1 MIERTPILDFVTQAI
16 LVLSLIALL
25 MPLWVVFVAAS
36 HDFHTVNQVPMPLW
50 PGNHLLENLS
60 IAWKQGNFDRVMINS
75 LIVALGVTAGK
86 IGIAALSAFSIVYFS
101 YRLRMLMFWLI
112 FITLMLPLEVRIV
125 PTYAVAA
132 NALGPFQAMLN
143 LLGLS
148 IQLPE
153 WNLLNSYSG
162 LILPL
167 IATATGTFL
176 YRQFFLTVPDE
187 LTEAAKMDGAGPMRF
202 FIEVLLPLSKTNMA
216 ALATIMFVWSW
227 NQYLWP
233 LLIVTDHAN
242 YATATM
248 QLQKVVPG
256 PLFGAPPIWN
266 IAMAANLIVLAPPV
280 LVTIL
285 LQRWF
290 VRGLISTEK

>member
-1 MIERTPILDFVTQAI
+1 MIERTPILDFMTHVL
-16 LVLSLIALL
+16 LVVSFVALL
-25 MPLWVVFVAAS
+25 MPMWIVFVAAT
-36 HDFHTVNQVPMPLW
+36 HDFHTVNQVPMPLM
-50 PGNHLLENLS
+50 PGSHLFENLAA
-60 IAWKQGNFDRVMINS
+60 AWERGNFGRVMVNS
-75 LIVALGVTAGK
+75 LTVALGVTGGK
-86 IGIAALSAFSIVYFS
+86 IVIAALSAFSIVYFR

-132 NALGPFQAMLN
+132 DALRPFQGMLDFAGFSID
-143 LLGLS
+143 LL
-148 IQLPE
+148 E

-187 LTEAAKMDGAGPMRF
+187 LTEAAKMDGAGPVRF
-202 FIEVLLPLSKTNMA
+202 FLEVLMPLSKTNMA

-233 LLIVTDHAN
+233 LLVVTDHQN

-248 QLQKVVPG
+248 QLQKIVPG
-256 PLFGAPPIWN
+256 PLFGEPPVWN
-266 IAMAANLIVLAPPV
+266 VAMAANLIVMFPPV

-290 VRGLISTEK
+290 VRGLIQTDK